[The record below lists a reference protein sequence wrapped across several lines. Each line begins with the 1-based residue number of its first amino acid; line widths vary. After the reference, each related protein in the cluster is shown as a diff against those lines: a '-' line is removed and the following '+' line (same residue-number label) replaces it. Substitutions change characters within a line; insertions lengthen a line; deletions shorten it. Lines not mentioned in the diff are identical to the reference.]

1 MWDSEPVNS
10 SEVIYILIAMKNDNS
25 CQQTTHNGNR
35 YMKHIENPPGETT
48 HNGNRYMKTYN
59 PPGVSCQKKN
69 RLTDAPAPAA
79 APRGANVAKQPGKG
93 NRLGRLYVI
102 IIERLS

>member
-1 MWDSEPVNS
+1 
-10 SEVIYILIAMKNDNS
+10 MKNNNS
-25 CQQTTHNGNR
+25 CQQTYGNR
-35 YMKHIENPPGETT
+35 YMKTYRKPPRRN

-79 APRGANVAKQPGKG
+79 APRGANVAKQPGTAQ
-93 NRLGRLYVI
+93 RLGRLYVI
-102 IIERLS
+102 TIERLS

>member
-1 MWDSEPVNS
+1 
-10 SEVIYILIAMKNDNS
+10 
-25 CQQTTHNGNR
+25 
-35 YMKHIENPPGETT
+35 
-48 HNGNRYMKTYN
+48 MKTYN

-93 NRLGRLYVI
+93 NRLGRHYVI

>member
-1 MWDSEPVNS
+1 MIQYPHLTSPMTVGSQPNS
-10 SEVIYILIAMKNDNS
+10 NTNLYLYVHCKFLRGIYIS
-25 CQQTTHNGNR
+25 
-35 YMKHIENPPGETT
+35 ETT

-79 APRGANVAKQPGKG
+79 APRGANVAKQPGTAQ
-93 NRLGRLYVI
+93 RLGRLYVI
-102 IIERLS
+102 TIERLS

>member
-1 MWDSEPVNS
+1 
-10 SEVIYILIAMKNDNS
+10 MKI
-25 CQQTTHNGNR
+25 TTHANNIHVWQWQSIMYR
-35 YMKHIENPPGETT
+35 NTPPEHPPGLL
-48 HNGNRYMKTYN
+48 
-59 PPGVSCQKKN
+59 CQKKN

-79 APRGANVAKQPGKG
+79 APRGANVAKQPGTG